1 MKTMRVGLAVGGL
14 AVALLAGGAA
24 VSAAAPQGST
34 TFSAVGSDS
43 GLGNGL
49 GTGPAGS
56 GLGWRGTGPGGQ
68 AGAARGGMLARL
80 TPEQR
85 SCLQAKGLTRPV
97 GPLTLEQR
105 RTLWA
110 SVKTA
115 AESCNITLPK
125 RAGRWLELT
134 DTQLSCMQ
142 KAGITRPLGPL
153 TQAQRAELRS
163 ALKAAATSCGLPLP

>member
-1 MKTMRVGLAVGGL
+1 MKTMRVGLAIGGL
-14 AVALLAGGAA
+14 AVTLLAGGAA
-24 VSAAAPQGST
+24 VSVAAPQGST

-43 GLGNGL
+43 GL

-68 AGAARGGMLARL
+68 AGAAGDGKLARL

-105 RTLWA
+105 RALWA

-115 AESCNITLPK
+115 AESCNVTLPK

-153 TQAQRAELRS
+153 TQAQRTELRS
-163 ALKAAATSCGLPLP
+163 ALKAAATSCGVPLP

>member
-24 VSAAAPQGST
+24 VSVAAPQGSAT
-34 TFSAVGSDS
+34 LSAVGSDG
-43 GLGNGL
+43 GLGA
-49 GTGPAGS
+49 GPAGS
-56 GLGWRGTGPGGQ
+56 GLGWRGMGSGGQ
-68 AGAARGGMLARL
+68 AGATRAGKLGRL

-97 GPLTLEQR
+97 GPLTLEQQ

-115 AESCNITLPK
+115 AESCNVTLPK
-125 RAGRWLELT
+125 RAGLWLGMT
-134 DTQLSCMQ
+134 DTQLACMQ

-153 TQAQRAELRS
+153 TEAQRTELRN
-163 ALKAAATSCGLPLP
+163 ALKAAATSCGVPLP